1 MASEGKGRGVASFGE
16 RLKREREKKGIT
28 IEEIAQITKISG
40 RNLRALEDEQFAKL
54 PGGIFNRGF
63 VRAYARHLGIDEE
76 QAVSDY
82 LEAAGESPP
91 EPTDLVPQAMAAA
104 AEARESRLHDL
115 PWGWVT
121 LVVVLLAVLLA
132 GWGMYSSRHV
142 APRPV
147 TTSAPESTNAPSPE
161 TIPPQPTPTAP
172 DTSIAPPAP
181 SATTSIAEEHSVA
194 TSGGFDIALHARAD
208 VWVSVSVDGERVL
221 DGVLSSGQLRT
232 IHARHQVVLKVG
244 NAAGLD
250 VTANGKSLGTLGK
263 VGEVRTLTFT
273 GKAPEAA
280 STSGSGTTPNR

>member
-28 IEEIAQITKISG
+28 IEEIAQTTKISG

-63 VRAYARHLGIDEE
+63 VRAYARHVGIDEE
-76 QAVSDY
+76 QAVRDY
-82 LEAAGESPP
+82 LEAAGESAP
-91 EPTDLVPQAMAAA
+91 EPTELAPQVMAAA

-121 LVVVLLAVLLA
+121 LVMVLLAVLLA
-132 GWGMYSSRHV
+132 GWGMYSSRRA
-142 APRPV
+142 APRPA
-147 TTSAPESTNAPSPE
+147 TTSAPESNNASAPE
-161 TIPPQPTPTAP
+161 TTAPQPAP
-172 DTSIAPPAP
+172 AAPATSTAPPAP
-181 SATTSIAEEHSVA
+181 SATTSITEAHSVA
-194 TSGGFDIALHARAD
+194 TSGGFDIALRARAD
-208 VWVSVSVDGERVL
+208 VWVSVSADGDRVL
-221 DGVLSSGQLRT
+221 DGVLSSGHTRT

-250 VTANGKSLGTLGK
+250 VSANGKSLGTLGK

-273 GKAPEAA
+273 GQGPEAA
-280 STSGSGTTPNR
+280 PAPDPSTTPNR